1 MDYLINHSPT
11 RCINLSTVKQ
21 QLFNHQAISRADIAR
36 YTGLHRSTISSLF
49 DELDTQGYI
58 HHLGHGKSTTVG
70 GRKPELYTFNGHYGY
85 VACFNITYAHLYTM
99 FLYVNGKEISFQR
112 FDTCGQDII
121 TVMELI
127 NRQLHKAANRH
138 DTTHGLLGISISIH
152 AIVDHNKV
160 THSPYYPMNGI
171 NFQQYF
177 TNHYHVPVIVGNE
190 ANLAAI
196 YERDYARHVS
206 PANFIVLSIHRGPG
220 IGVVANHHL
229 FSGFQGKTGEL
240 GSVKVPNLMG
250 QFQEIGDYLSV
261 DHLQAAITKAVGI
274 NPHADYSTLKRVVAT
289 GGPKVDRVI
298 TSFAEVTGQLLF
310 DLQMLYGP
318 EEIFINSPLIELI
331 PQLITKIKAT
341 AQQHAVTIPVSVISG
356 SRYVSLLGAA
366 AMIIRQVI
374 ELPDRDLDF
383 KWTTSVG

>member
-1 MDYLINHSPT
+1 
-11 RCINLSTVKQ
+11 
-21 QLFNHQAISRADIAR
+21 
-36 YTGLHRSTISSLF
+36 
-49 DELDTQGYI
+49 
-58 HHLGHGKSTTVG
+58 
-70 GRKPELYTFNGHYGY
+70 
-85 VACFNITYAHLYTM
+85 
-99 FLYVNGKEISFQR
+99 
-112 FDTCGQDII
+112 
-121 TVMELI
+121 
-127 NRQLHKAANRH
+127 
-138 DTTHGLLGISISIH
+138 
-152 AIVDHNKV
+152 
-160 THSPYYPMNGI
+160 MN
-171 NFQQYF
+171 
-177 TNHYHVPVIVGNE
+177 
-190 ANLAAI
+190 
-196 YERDYARHVS
+196 YARHVS

-240 GSVKVPNLMG
+240 GSVKVPNLTG

-261 DHLQAAITKAVGI
+261 DHLQAEITKAAGI

-331 PQLITKIKAT
+331 PQLITKIKNT

-374 ELPDRDLDF
+374 GLPDRDLDF